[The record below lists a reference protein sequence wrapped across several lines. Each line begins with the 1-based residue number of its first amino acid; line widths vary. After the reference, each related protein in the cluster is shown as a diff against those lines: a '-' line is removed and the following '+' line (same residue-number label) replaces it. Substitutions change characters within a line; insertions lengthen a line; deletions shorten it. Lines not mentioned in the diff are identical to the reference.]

1 MTEESVPMWQGVTAL
16 QQDREYIVKYQL
28 KGHRRLRLMF
38 ADYVGYDRYADIYLF
53 RDNNDGKVYSF
64 YLDDIYSIEDFAA

>member
-1 MTEESVPMWQGVTAL
+1 MTEESVPPWKGVVAL

-38 ADYVGYDRYADIYLF
+38 ADFLGYDRVHRHLF
-53 RDNNDGKVYSF
+53 
-64 YLDDIYSIEDFAA
+64 L

>member
-16 QQDREYIVKYQL
+16 QQDRECIVKYQL

-64 YLDDIYSIEDFAA
+64 YLDDIYSIEDFAT